1 MTVSG
6 SAGGKRV
13 AQAENSAG
21 DERVAT
27 EQNPVQMVVIWVIG
41 GVVIAAAAVVA
52 GWLLARRRRDF
63 VRRRDAGD
71 PLSGLVVDAL
81 GSEWADRTG
90 SDIQAVRS
98 AVLRGEP
105 APLRIRLAD
114 LVDEVTVGFEADGA
128 GPVRVSVQCRYADG
142 VSAATI
148 TTESPWEN
156 VPQEV
161 RAQFLRSGE
170 KVLRRPWKLS

>member
-41 GVVIAAAAVVA
+41 GVVVAAAAVVA
-52 GWLLARRRRDF
+52 GWLLAR
-63 VRRRDAGD
+63 RRRDAGD

-105 APLRIRLAD
+105 APLRIRLAG

>member
-41 GVVIAAAAVVA
+41 GVVVAAVAVVA
-52 GWLLARRRRDF
+52 GWLLAR
-63 VRRRDAGD
+63 RRRDAGD

-98 AVLRGEP
+98 AVLHGEP

-114 LVDEVTVGFEADGA
+114 LVNEVTVGFEADGA
-128 GPVRVSVQCRYADG
+128 GPVRVSVQCRYAG
-142 VSAATI
+142 GMSAATI

>member
-41 GVVIAAAAVVA
+41 GVVVAAAAVVA
-52 GWLLARRRRDF
+52 GWLLAR
-63 VRRRDAGD
+63 RRRDAGD

-105 APLRIRLAD
+105 APLRIRLAG
-114 LVDEVTVGFEADGA
+114 LVNEVTVGFEADGA